1 MRETFKNLIKRSR
14 FIDSLAVILLTLIF
28 ALLFIVVIMRIGGDD
43 MMFFIV
49 GHISAWGAMVIVYYF
64 QHKHSGDT
72 K

>member
-1 MRETFKNLIKRSR
+1 
-14 FIDSLAVILLTLIF
+14 
-28 ALLFIVVIMRIGGDD
+28 